1 MTLTSFSASLDG
13 SLKDVELRRSLA
25 PAIQTAAS
33 DTAGRQRRR
42 WVRLAPM
49 RLDGNQASV
58 QEAIDT
64 GLLAGA
70 VTLVWRAGEV
80 LQVNELGYR
89 DVDARLPMQRDTV
102 FRIASMT
109 KPVTVAAAMSL
120 VEEGKLA
127 LTDPVAKW
135 LPELSDVRVLLDPH
149 GPLDKTVAAHRL
161 ITIEDLMTH
170 RSGLAYVFS
179 VPPPLGPAY
188 GKLSLRQDQDR
199 WLAELTKLPLAH
211 QPGDRLTYSH
221 ATDVLGITLSR
232 IEGKPLADVLAERI
246 FDPLGMSDTGFSV
259 SPDGRR
265 RAATMYKLDK
275 DNVLRHD
282 VMGPPP
288 ITDPPFC
295 TGGAGLWSTVDDYLK
310 FARMLLAGGNLDG
323 VRVLS
328 EESVRLMRTDRLT
341 AEQKT
346 YPFLGAPFWVGRGF
360 GLNLSVVTDPA
371 KSRQLFGPGGL
382 GTFSW
387 PGAYGTWWQADPT
400 ADLIL
405 LYLIQNHPDL
415 TVDAA
420 AIAGNTSLAKLQSAQ
435 PKFVRR
441 TYQALDL

>member
-1 MTLTSFSASLDG
+1 M
-13 SLKDVELRRSLA
+13 K
-25 PAIQTAAS
+25 
-33 DTAGRQRRR
+33 
-42 WVRLAPM
+42 
-49 RLDGNQASV
+49 LDGNQASIR
-58 QEAIDT
+58 EAIDA

-80 LQVNELGYR
+80 VQVNELGYR
-89 DVDARLPMQRDTV
+89 DVDAGLPMQRDTI

-109 KPVTVAAAMSL
+109 KPVTVAAAMIL
-120 VEEGKLA
+120 VEQGKLA
-127 LTDPVAKW
+127 PNDPVAEW
-135 LPELSDVRVLLDPH
+135 LPELSEMRVLPDPL
-149 GPLDKTVAAHRL
+149 GPLDKTEPARRL

-179 VPPPLGPAY
+179 VLGPLGIAY
-188 GKLSLRQDQDR
+188 GKLSHRQDQDR
-199 WLAELTKLPLAH
+199 WLAELAKLPLAH

-221 ATDVLGITLSR
+221 ATDVLGIALSR
-232 IEGKPLADVLAERI
+232 IEGKSLAEVLAERI
-246 FDPLGMSDTGFSV
+246 FEPLGMPDTGFSV
-259 SPDGRR
+259 GTAGRR

-282 VMGPPP
+282 VMGPAP
-288 ITDPPFC
+288 ISDPPFC

-310 FARMLLAGGNLDG
+310 FARMLLEGGTLDG

-341 AEQKT
+341 HEQKR

-371 KSRQLFGPGGL
+371 KSRQLFGPGGP

-387 PGAYGTWWQADPT
+387 PGAYGTWWQADPS

-405 LYLIQNHPDL
+405 IYLIQNHPDL

-420 AIAGNTSLAKLQSAQ
+420 AVAGNTSLAKLQSAQ

-441 TYQALDL
+441 TYQALEN

>member
-1 MTLTSFSASLDG
+1 MN
-13 SLKDVELRRSLA
+13 
-25 PAIQTAAS
+25 
-33 DTAGRQRRR
+33 
-42 WVRLAPM
+42 
-49 RLDGNQASV
+49 LDGNRASIR
-58 QEAIDT
+58 EAIDA

-70 VTLVWRAGEV
+70 VTMVWRSGDV
-80 LQVNELGYR
+80 VQVNELGYR
-89 DVDARLPMQRDTV
+89 DVDAGLPMQRDTI

-109 KPVTVAAAMSL
+109 KPVTVAAAMTL
-120 VEEGKLA
+120 LDEGKLA
-127 LTDPVAKW
+127 LTEPVAKW
-135 LPELSDVRVLLDPH
+135 LPELSDMRVLIDPL
-149 GPLDKTVAAHRL
+149 GPLEKTEPARRP
-161 ITIEDLMTH
+161 ITVEDLMTH

-179 VPPPLGPAY
+179 VPGPLSLAY
-188 GKLSLRQDQDR
+188 GKMSLRQDQDR
-199 WLAELTKLPLAH
+199 WLAELAKLPLAH

-221 ATDVLGITLSR
+221 ATDVLGIALSR
-232 IEGKPLADVLAERI
+232 IEAKPLADVLAERI
-246 FDPLGMSDTGFSV
+246 FEPLGMRDSGFSV
-259 SPDGRR
+259 GTAGRR
-265 RAATMYKLDK
+265 RAATMYKLDQ

-282 VMGPPP
+282 VMGPAP

-295 TGGAGLWSTVDDYLK
+295 TGGSDLWSTVDDYLR
-310 FARMLLAGGNLDG
+310 FARMLLAGGTLDG

-405 LYLIQNHPDL
+405 IYLIQNHPDL

-435 PKFVRR
+435 PRFVRR
-441 TYQALDL
+441 TYQALEL